1 MTVAD
6 AARFSPPLA
15 GRETGAP
22 PVGGEDGR
30 RRRRSLVSSPLG
42 GAFGLR
48 PVAGGGL
55 TADGSAPI
63 AAPSIWDPIS
73 RCLERP
79 KACCSLGWLNRLC
92 RHHQRRVI
100 SWSLGS
106 RYSARGE
113 PSWLS

>member
-22 PVGGEDGR
+22 PVGGEDGG

-55 TADGSAPI
+55 
-63 AAPSIWDPIS
+63 
-73 RCLERP
+73 
-79 KACCSLGWLNRLC
+79 
-92 RHHQRRVI
+92 
-100 SWSLGS
+100 
-106 RYSARGE
+106 
-113 PSWLS
+113 